1 MEQLFNPGPFE
12 AGFPDIQLCIFPH
25 LREYMVFDS
34 RPGEPQVRVL
44 SVDEILGGDFFGA
57 VEAEFSHALRHT
69 GEFPFSHLM
78 NLTMHFEETIR
89 EVAMS
94 FILDRLG
101 VRIHGEPGID
111 LSPDDL
117 PGVVVYVITGNAASA
132 HSEVVLGALRALLE
146 ENNGGESLQEWEKKL
161 TDMVAAESEITNQL
175 NRQELTEAM
184 LGDSPDYFTL
194 WDNLN

>member
-12 AGFPDIQLCIFPH
+12 GGFPEIQLCIFPH
-25 LREYMVFDS
+25 LREVMVFDS

-44 SVDEILGGDFFGA
+44 DTDEILGDEFFSA

-69 GEFPFSHLM
+69 GEFPIAHLM
-78 NLTMHFEETIR
+78 NLTMHFEETVR

-101 VRIHGEPGID
+101 VTLHAEPDTEIN
-111 LSPDDL
+111 PDDL
-117 PGVVVYVITGNAASA
+117 PGVVVYVISGNAAAA
-132 HSEVVLGALRALLE
+132 HSEVVLGALRTLLE
-146 ENNGGESLQEWEKKL
+146 DGDEHGSLEEWEAKL
-161 TDMVAAESEITNQL
+161 MDLISRESEITHRL
-175 NRQELTEAM
+175 SREELAEAIR
-184 LGDSPDYFTL
+184 GDSPDYFTL